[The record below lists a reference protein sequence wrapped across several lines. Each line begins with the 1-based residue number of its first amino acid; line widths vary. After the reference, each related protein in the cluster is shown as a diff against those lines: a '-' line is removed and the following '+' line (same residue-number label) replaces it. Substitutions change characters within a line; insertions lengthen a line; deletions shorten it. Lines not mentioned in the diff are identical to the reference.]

1 MSSPAKAR
9 CITLALAV
17 VLLLSAVAPA
27 QAVPLGS
34 RGNSSGVLSA
44 LWNWLEAAWG
54 AFVPAGSM
62 EKEGALIDP
71 NGGPRPEGS
80 GIDPNGGPQPKGSG
94 IDPNG
99 GTVESTSDQGAL
111 IDPNGGRP

>member
-9 CITLALAV
+9 CIAVVLAA

-27 QAVPLGS
+27 QAAPLGS
-34 RGNSSGVLSA
+34 RGDSSGVLSA
-44 LWNWLEAAWG
+44 LWSWLEAVWG

-71 NGGPRPEGS
+71 NGGTP
-80 GIDPNGGPQPKGSG
+80 PKGSG

-99 GTVESTSDQGAL
+99 GGTVQSTSDQGSA
-111 IDPNGGRP
+111 IDPNGGQP

>member
-9 CITLALAV
+9 CIAV
-17 VLLLSAVAPA
+17 VLAAVLSLSAVAPA
-27 QAVPLGS
+27 QAVPLG
-34 RGNSSGVLSA
+34 RGDSSGVLSA
-44 LWNWLEAAWG
+44 LWSWLEASWG
-54 AFVPAGSM
+54 AFMPAGSM
-62 EKEGALIDP
+62 EKEGSAIDPNGGPRPEGALIDP
-71 NGGPRPEGS
+71 NGGPA
-80 GIDPNGGPQPKGSG
+80 PKGSG